1 MEVRMRFPLRLAIV
15 ALLFATPAF
24 ASYGGKPD
32 LPTPPSAPA
41 GETPNND
48 QGTVRQQAEPW
59 YRDAYGDVMKGSQEL
74 ERGNAKNAEKK
85 FRRALEHS
93 KEAVSIDSTY
103 AEAWNL
109 VGFTSRKLGDYP
121 ASFEAYRIA
130 LRQKPDFALAHE
142 YYGEGLLETGNL
154 AGAMEQLAALK
165 RIGDPAM
172 ITELQ
177 AAVDKFVAAHPV
189 AAHPANTPADS
200 TAAQSASQPG
210 GH

>member
-1 MEVRMRFPLRLAIV
+1 MRFPLRLAVV
-15 ALLFATPAF
+15 ASLMLATPVF

-121 ASFEAYRIA
+121 ASFEAYRVA

-154 AGAMEQLAALK
+154 VGALEHLAALK
-165 RIGDPAM
+165 RIGDQAM
-172 ITELQ
+172 IVQLQ
-177 AAVDKFVAAHPV
+177 AAVDKYV
-189 AAHPANTPADS
+189 AAHPANAPADS
-200 TAAQSASQPG
+200 TAAQSASTPA